1 MSAELP
7 PFSLCGISERFLSQL
22 EVRGGSQKPLQPKSR
37 VAPVRTAQEHGNTGA
52 HTTTDVILQLTAN
65 SSPNTLR
72 RKLCRTGCVRCAQA
86 GQSLLTGLLPPPTPG
101 RPSPLITAPNII
113 QTWMSRRVQ
122 THPLSI
128 QRRYPFLDKPTSLRS
143 KRRMTSRD
151 GNVAASTAVYRPC
164 CIVRDPDCRCLEAQ
178 CYHVCVLMHDNSR
191 SNADCCGP

>member
-1 MSAELP
+1 MVSR
-7 PFSLCGISERFLSQL
+7 SVLCLSSRSEGGHRSRCS
-22 EVRGGSQKPLQPKSR
+22 RGQGSR

-52 HTTTDVILQLTAN
+52 HTTTDVILQLTSN

-86 GQSLLTGLLPPPTPG
+86 GQSLLTGLPPPTPG

-128 QRRYPFLDKPTSLRS
+128 QRRCPFLDKPTSLRS
-143 KRRMTSRD
+143 KRWMTSRD

-164 CIVRDPDCRCLEAQ
+164 CIVRDPDCRWHSATTC
-178 CYHVCVLMHDNSR
+178 VC
-191 SNADCCGP
+191 